1 MFYYINSRLPYTD
14 GHLFFPD
21 GETPPGTVSK
31 NLSLKELFSKI
42 VWTKSNGLVSSPL
55 LAALLL
61 FFVGK
66 ETLAKNFLT
75 DLYKNLTVE
84 VLSPDNNSTPEY
96 NALTDLCA
104 YIGVGL
110 ANPIFAN
117 NERTR
122 LDMKKQEEEISKRH
136 DFFDDDDDDDDVDD
150 KKDFTVD
157 SLIKMEDDF
166 PSGCD
171 DDGNVLVM
179 VKKESDNEMDDGETI
194 LFVSPKRK
202 NDIGNRE
209 TILYASPTRKSED
222 EIDEK
227 I

>member
-1 MFYYINSRLPYTD
+1 M
-14 GHLFFPD
+14 
-21 GETPPGTVSK
+21 
-31 NLSLKELFSKI
+31 
-42 VWTKSNGLVSSPL
+42 
-55 LAALLL
+55 
-61 FFVGK
+61 
-66 ETLAKNFLT
+66 
-75 DLYKNLTVE
+75 
-84 VLSPDNNSTPEY
+84 LSPDNNSTPEY

-104 YIGVGL
+104 DIGVGL

-136 DFFDDDDDDDDVDD
+136 DFFDDDDDDDDDDVDD

-171 DDGNVLVM
+171 DDGDVLVM